1 MSIFKRP
8 PLRRKV
14 ETISVRLKP
23 GDPLYERIHPPID
36 TVQVQQKIPV
46 YHQKEYLKLLEKNYK
61 YYGLPMKDL
70 KLPTVTEYVKPFEQ
84 KEPDI
89 EFYDRI
95 YVMTSILKSGKVKIK
110 INTGMYDLYEKYYRY
125 NKQPPQKSVLK
136 VYKSLG
142 FSDAFLKRVE
152 ASYKKIPSRVIAF
165 QKCIDKVF
173 NKPSVSKAK
182 KKKVEPEPEV
192 DPEDL
197 IKVDVVEDEDDN
209 DDDDPGEDG
218 EMDVEVEVDE
228 VEEYGEEYI
237 NDD

>member
-125 NKQPPQKSVLK
+125 NKQPPQKGVLK